1 MRRKARVKR
10 LNSIAIDGPSGAGK
24 STLAK
29 YLAEKCRFVYID
41 TGAMYRAVGWW
52 AIFCGIDPREEE
64 KVKQL
69 LPEIEMEIMHDDAG
83 IQRVWVCGTDVS
95 DKIRTP
101 EVSMAASEVS
111 KIPEVRLKL
120 VELQRKIAERQNV
133 VMDGRDIG
141 TFVLPQSR
149 VKIFLTASPEER
161 AQRRYLELREKGVPG
176 TYQEVLEDIIKRD
189 RNDSTRAFSPLRKA
203 EDATEVDTTGLSLE
217 EASEKLLETVRQ
229 KWGEELPV

>member
-1 MRRKARVKR
+1 M
-10 LNSIAIDGPSGAGK
+10 NSIAIDGPSGAGK

-52 AIFCGIDPREEE
+52 AIFRGIDPREEE

-161 AQRRYLELREKGVPG
+161 AQRRYLELQEKGVLG

>member
-1 MRRKARVKR
+1 M
-10 LNSIAIDGPSGAGK
+10 NSIAIDGPSGAGK

-52 AIFCGIDPREEE
+52 AMFCGIDPREEE

-83 IQRVWVCGTDVS
+83 VQRVWVCGTDVS

-101 EVSMAASEVS
+101 EVSMAASEIS

-141 TFVLPQSR
+141 TVVLPESR

-161 AQRRYLELREKGVPG
+161 AQRRYLELQEKGVPG